1 MSRGGTNASAGSRV
15 EMVTVTLVGTRLTVY
30 DCYGNS
36 YISGELQ
43 TEKGKMI
50 SAEAMAGYAVP
61 SGDYEMIADGGANN
75 RTLIIPN
82 GAVTITRI

>member
-1 MSRGGTNASAGSRV
+1 MSRGGTNASAGNRT
-15 EMVTVTLVGTRLTVY
+15 EMVTVTLAGTRLIVY

-36 YISGELQ
+36 YISGEFQ

-50 SAEAMAGYAVP
+50 SAETMMSYVGL

-75 RTLIIPN
+75 RTLLIPN
-82 GAVTITRI
+82 GAVTITRT